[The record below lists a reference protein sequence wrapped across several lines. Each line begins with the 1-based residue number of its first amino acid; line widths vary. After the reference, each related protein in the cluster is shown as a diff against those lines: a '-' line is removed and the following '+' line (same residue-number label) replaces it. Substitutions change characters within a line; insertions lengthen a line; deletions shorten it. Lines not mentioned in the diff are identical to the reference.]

1 MLEKIFKLSIYISA
15 YIPIF
20 MMIFLAN
27 LKSFSSKN
35 ISILWNK
42 NPVLWWI
49 FIVISILSLTPL
61 LWWLYMLNRSYQTNS
76 KEKIEINGA
85 DLKDADILNFFVTFI
100 VPILSLDPTSL
111 PSIVMNFF
119 LLLIEAI
126 YVINNNTI
134 YNNILLILMGYH
146 IYTFSDDNVVITR
159 IPKDEVIFENIG
171 AKQVGATNI
180 YYIGKQNKVN

>member
-1 MLEKIFKLSIYISA
+1 MLGKIFKLSIYISA

-20 MMIFLAN
+20 IMIFLAN
-27 LKSFSSKN
+27 LKSFSREN

-42 NPVLWWI
+42 NPTLWKT
-49 FIVISILSLTPL
+49 FIVISILSFIFLL
-61 LWWLYMLNRSYQTNS
+61 LWLYILNKSYQTSS
-76 KEKIEINGA
+76 KEKVEINGT
-85 DLKDADILNFFVTFI
+85 DLKDADVLNFFVTFI
-100 VPILSLDPTSL
+100 IPILSLDPTSL
-111 PSIVMNFF
+111 PSIVMNLF

-126 YVINNNTI
+126 YVVNNNSI

-171 AKQVGATNI
+171 AKQVGSTNI